1 MRFTTLQYADGS
13 NRNDRSC
20 TLLIEN
26 QRQSVYLS
34 GDIGIQ
40 AEHALVDRLPE
51 RLSVL
56 VSPYHGSRS
65 SPSSLFPRHVAPQ
78 WVIHSAGRF
87 SRYGHPHPLVSNRYA
102 LECSRQL
109 VTGLVGGITWSSAD
123 PERIFSQRLGS
134 LTEAFAP
141 GLHRLDE
148 SACAEKPTN
157 PSVRRH

>member
-1 MRFTTLQYADGS
+1 MVAVLGLLPMLLANTANLPLGEFRLQVLDVGQGSAALIDTRSHRIVVDAGPKIDTRFD
-13 NRNDRSC
+13 
-20 TLLIEN
+20 
-26 QRQSVYLS
+26 
-34 GDIGIQ
+34 
-40 AEHALVDRLPE
+40 
-51 RLSVL
+51 
-56 VSPYHGSRS
+56 
-65 SPSSLFPRHVAPQ
+65 
-78 WVIHSAGRF
+78 AGRI

-134 LTEAFAP
+134 LTLAFAP